1 MNAYAVVWSSDGDRG
16 SGRLESFPDHL
27 ELHGRGRIFSLPFS
41 QLRSATIARR
51 PADRL
56 LGLPVLALDFLGLP
70 TLRIASLEGAGFL
83 QELADRVEAGIKRG
97 CYEGTG
103 T

>member
-1 MNAYAVVWSSDGDRG
+1 MNHAYAVVWSSDGERG
-16 SGRLESFPDHL
+16 SGRLEPFADHL
-27 ELHGRGRIFSLPFS
+27 ELHGRGRSLSLPFS

-56 LGLPVLALDFLGLP
+56 LGLPVLALEFLGLP

-83 QELADRVEAGIKRG
+83 QELADRVEAGLTGG
-97 CYEGTG
+97 CY
-103 T
+103 